1 MTGIYTIE
9 IPMRP
14 TNDVGNEII
23 PTRPT
28 PTQNASAAQSKIV
41 VSDISTDLVIVKYVA
56 ARANGAIAASRA
68 DFKIFC
74 LSFFSVMY

>member
-1 MTGIYTIE
+1 MTGTYTIE

-28 PTQNASAAQSKIV
+28 PTQNASATQSKIV
-41 VSDISTDLVIVKYVA
+41 VSDIPNDLVIVKYVA
-56 ARANGAIAASRA
+56 ARANGAITAIRV
-68 DFKIFC
+68 DFKILC
-74 LSFFSVMY
+74 LNFSSIM